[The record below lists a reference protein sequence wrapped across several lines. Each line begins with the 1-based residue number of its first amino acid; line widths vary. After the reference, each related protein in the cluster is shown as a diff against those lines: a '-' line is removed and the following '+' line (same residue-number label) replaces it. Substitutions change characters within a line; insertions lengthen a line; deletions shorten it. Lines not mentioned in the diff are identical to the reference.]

1 MLNENNIIMSDNSG
15 NKKNKAK
22 KSKKNANEKQGI
34 RKFVII
40 LWSLFAVGLICVFG
54 LFYGISNEWF
64 GDMPTFEEL
73 ENPSTNLASEI
84 ISADGKVLGT
94 YYIENRSNVS
104 YSELSPYLVEA
115 LLAIE
120 DIRFYEHSGIDQRAL
135 LRVIFGLATGND
147 KGGGSTLTQ
156 QLAKN
161 LFPRGENLSTLQL
174 VIRKFQEWVTATK
187 LEYNYSKDEI
197 IAMYLNTVFFG
208 HNAYGIKKASET
220 FFNLEPK
227 DLNIEQAALMAGVV
241 NAPSRFSPIRNP
253 ERALQRRNLVISQM
267 TTYGFITEEERDS
280 ISQIPIDMSKFG
292 VLDHNT
298 GQATY
303 LREYLRQTLTEWA
316 KENHKPDGTPY
327 NIYKDGLKIYTTIDS
342 KMQKYAEE
350 AVREHLALDLQPAFD
365 KHWKGYTNAPFSLEE
380 EEVEQLMEI
389 SMKRS
394 ERYRKLK
401 NAKVSLDSIRENFN
415 TPTEMIVFSWD
426 GPIDTIMTPM
436 DSMRYFK
443 SFLQSSLMSVES
455 HTGHVKAYVGG
466 IDYRF
471 FKYDHVTQA
480 RRQVGSTF
488 KPFLYTLAMQEGE
501 FTPCTTVPNISYSIE
516 MPDGKF
522 WEPRDAGKTKLGE
535 EVTLKWALA
544 HSNNRISAYLMKQFG
559 PEAVIQMARR
569 MGVTSHIESVPSI
582 CLGVCDI
589 SLYEMVGAMNTFANK
604 GIYVRPIFITKI
616 EDKNGNVIEYFN
628 TEQVEAMDNVTA
640 YKMIELMKGVVQSG
654 TGVRLKYK
662 YGLRN
667 PIAGKTGTTQNQS
680 DGWFMG
686 ITPDLTTGI
695 WTGAEDRSVHFRT
708 IGLGQGSNMALPIW
722 ALYMQKVYADSTLNI
737 SKGDFEKPLS
747 DVAMEF
753 DCELYEQEQSQKN
766 TIVEEEEE
774 F

>member
-1 MLNENNIIMSDNSG
+1 MEN
-15 NKKNKAK
+15 KE
-22 KSKKNANEKQGI
+22 SKKTKKTKKDDNVKQGI
-34 RKFVII
+34 RWYLVVIWTLFVIG
-40 LWSLFAVGLICVFG
+40 VTCGFG
-54 LFYGISNEWF
+54 LFYGISHEWF

-73 ENPSTNLASEI
+73 ENPTTNLATEI
-84 ISADGKVLGT
+84 ISADGKILGT

-104 YSELSPYLVEA
+104 YSELSPHLVNA

-135 LRVIFGLATGND
+135 LRVVFGIATGND

-161 LFPRGENLSTLQL
+161 LFPRGENLSTPQL

-197 IAMYLNTVFFG
+197 IAMYLNTVFYG

-267 TTYGFITEEERDS
+267 ATYGFITPQERDS
-280 ISQIPIDMSKFG
+280 ISQIPIDMSNFG

-303 LREYLRQTLTEWA
+303 LREYLRQTLTEWSKTSKKA
-316 KENHKPDGTPY
+316 DGTPY
-327 NIYKDGLKIYTTIDS
+327 NIYKDGLRIYTTIDS
-342 KMQKYAEE
+342 RMQQYAEE
-350 AVREHLALDLQPAFD
+350 AVKEHLSLDLQPAFD

-380 EEVEQLMEI
+380 EEIESLMTL

-394 ERYRKLK
+394 ERYRKMR
-401 NAKVSLDSIRENFN
+401 NAGISLDSIKANFN
-415 TPTEMIVFSWD
+415 VPAKMTVFSWE
-426 GPIDTIMTPM
+426 GPIDTVMTPM
-436 DSMRYFK
+436 DSMRYYK

-501 FTPCTTVPNISYSIE
+501 YTPCTTVPNISYSIE

-522 WEPRDAGKTKLGE
+522 WEPRDAGKSMFGE

-544 HSNNRISAYLMKQFG
+544 HSNNRISTYLMKRFG

-569 MGVTSHIESVPSI
+569 MGVTAPIEAVPSI

-589 SLYEMVGAMNTFANK
+589 SLHEMVGAMSTFANQGVYIK
-604 GIYVRPIFITKI
+604 PIFITKI
-616 EDKNGNVIEYFN
+616 EDKNGNVIDYFE
-628 TEQVEAMDNVTA
+628 TEKVEAMDEVTA

-662 YGLRN
+662 YGFRN

-686 ITPDLTTGI
+686 ITPDLTTGV

-708 IGLGQGSNMALPIW
+708 IGLGQGSNMALPVW

-737 SKGDFEKPLS
+737 SKGDFDKPLS
-747 DVAMEF
+747 DVALEF

-766 TIVEEEEE
+766 TIVVEDSYLKV
-774 F
+774 FVFFGPT

>member
-1 MLNENNIIMSDNSG
+1 MAEV
-15 NKKNKAK
+15 KKETKDKKKKVEAK
-22 KSKKNANEKQGI
+22 QQGV
-34 RKFVII
+34 RWYLVVLWTLFV
-40 LWSLFAVGLICVFG
+40 LGVSSVFV
-54 LFYGISNEWF
+54 LFYGIYHEWF

-73 ENPSTNLASEI
+73 ENPSTNLATEI

-135 LRVIFGLATGND
+135 LRVVFGLATGSD

-161 LFPRGENLSTLQL
+161 LFPRGENLSVPQL
-174 VIRKFQEWVTATK
+174 AIRKFQEWVTATK

-197 IAMYLNTVFFG
+197 IAMYLNTVFYG

-253 ERALQRRNLVISQM
+253 ERAMKRRNLVISQM
-267 TTYGFITEEERDS
+267 ATYGFITPEERDS
-280 ISQIPIDMSKFG
+280 ISQIPIDMSSFG

-303 LREYLRQTLTEWA
+303 LREHLRQTLTEWSKTRTKA
-316 KENHKPDGTPY
+316 DGSNY

-342 KMQKYAEE
+342 RMQRYAEE

-365 KHWKGYTNAPFSLEE
+365 RHWKGYTNAPFSLED
-380 EEVEQLMEI
+380 EEVESLMEL

-394 ERYRKLK
+394 ERYRKMR
-401 NAKVSLDSIRENFN
+401 NAGISMDSIKRNFN
-415 TPTEMIVFSWD
+415 TPAEMTVFSWD
-426 GPIDTIMTPM
+426 GPIDTVMTPM
-436 DSMRYFK
+436 DSMRYYK
-443 SFLQSSLMSVES
+443 SFLQSSLMSVETRS
-455 HTGHVKAYVGG
+455 GHVKAYVGG
-466 IDYRF
+466 IDYKF

-501 FTPCTTVPNISYSIE
+501 YTPCTTVPNISYSIE

-522 WEPRDAGKTKLGE
+522 WEPRDAGKTKFGE

-544 HSNNRISAYLMKQFG
+544 HSNNRISTYLMKRFG
-559 PEAVIQMARR
+559 PEAVIEMARR
-569 MGVTSHIESVPSI
+569 MGVTSDIPAVPSI

-589 SLYEMVGAMNTFANK
+589 SLYEMVGAMNTFANQGVYIK
-604 GIYVRPIFITKI
+604 PMFITKI
-616 EDKNGNVIEYFN
+616 EDKNGNVIEYFD
-628 TEQVEAMDNVTA
+628 TEEVEAMDKVTA

-695 WTGAEDRSVHFRT
+695 WTGAEDRAVHFRT
-708 IGLGQGSNMALPIW
+708 ISLGQGSNMALPVW
-722 ALYMQKVYADSTLNI
+722 AIYMKKVYADSTLNI
-737 SKGDFEKPLS
+737 SKGDFQKPLS
-747 DVAMEF
+747 DVALEF

-766 TIVEEEEE
+766 QVAAEEEE

>member
-1 MLNENNIIMSDNSG
+1 MEN
-15 NKKNKAK
+15 KE
-22 KSKKNANEKQGI
+22 SKKTKKTKKDDNVKQGI
-34 RKFVII
+34 RWYLVVIWTLFVIG
-40 LWSLFAVGLICVFG
+40 VTCGFG
-54 LFYGISNEWF
+54 LFYGISHEWF

-84 ISADGKVLGT
+84 ISADGKILGT

-104 YSELSPYLVEA
+104 YSELSPHLVNA

-135 LRVIFGLATGND
+135 LRVIFGIATGND

-161 LFPRGENLSTLQL
+161 LFPRGENLSTPQL

-208 HNAYGIKKASET
+208 HNSYGIKKASET

-253 ERALQRRNLVISQM
+253 ENALRRRNLVISQM
-267 TTYGFITEEERDS
+267 AIYGFITPQERDS
-280 ISQIPIDMSKFG
+280 ISQIPIDMSNFG

-303 LREYLRQTLTEWA
+303 LREYLRQELTEWSKTSKKA
-316 KENHKPDGTPY
+316 DGTSY
-327 NIYKDGLKIYTTIDS
+327 NIYTDGLKIYTTIDS
-342 KMQKYAEE
+342 RMQQYAEE
-350 AVREHLALDLQPAFD
+350 AVKEHLSLDLQPAFD
-365 KHWKGYTNAPFSLEE
+365 RHWEGYTNAPFSLEE
-380 EEVEQLMEI
+380 EEIESLMEL

-394 ERYRKLK
+394 ERYRKMR
-401 NAKVSLDSIRENFN
+401 NAGISLDSIKKNFN
-415 TPTEMIVFSWD
+415 VPAEMTVFSWN
-426 GPIDTIMTPM
+426 GPIDTVMTPM
-436 DSMRYFK
+436 DSMRYYK

-488 KPFLYTLAMQEGE
+488 KPFLYSLAMQEGE
-501 FTPCTTVPNISYSIE
+501 YTPCTTVPNISYSIE

-522 WEPRDAGKTKLGE
+522 WEPRDAGKTMFGE

-544 HSNNRISAYLMKQFG
+544 HSNNRISTYLMKRFG

-569 MGVTSHIESVPSI
+569 MGVTAPIDAVPAI

-589 SLYEMVGAMNTFANK
+589 SLHEMVGAMSTFANQGVYIK
-604 GIYVRPIFITKI
+604 PMFITKI
-616 EDKNGNVIEYFN
+616 EDKNGNVIEYFE
-628 TEQVEAMDNVTA
+628 TEKVEAMDEVTA

-662 YGLRN
+662 YGFRN

-708 IGLGQGSNMALPIW
+708 IALGQGSNMALPVW

-737 SKGDFEKPLS
+737 SKGDFDKPLS
-747 DVAMEF
+747 DVALEF

-766 TIVEEEEE
+766 TIVVEEEE

>member
-1 MLNENNIIMSDNSG
+1 MAEV
-15 NKKNKAK
+15 KKETKDKKKKVEAK
-22 KSKKNANEKQGI
+22 QQGV
-34 RKFVII
+34 RWYLVVLWTLFVIGVT
-40 LWSLFAVGLICVFG
+40 SVFG
-54 LFYGISNEWF
+54 LFYGIYHEWF

-73 ENPSTNLASEI
+73 ENPSTNLATEI

-104 YSELSPYLVEA
+104 YSELSPHLVEA

-135 LRVIFGLATGND
+135 LRVVFGLATGSD

-161 LFPRGENLSTLQL
+161 LFPRGENLSTPQL

-267 TTYGFITEEERDS
+267 ATYGFITPEERDS
-280 ISQIPIDMSKFG
+280 ISQIPIDMSNFG

-303 LREYLRQTLTEWA
+303 LREHLRMALTEWSKTRTKA
-316 KENHKPDGTPY
+316 DGSNY

-342 KMQKYAEE
+342 RMQRYAEE

-365 KHWKGYTNAPFSLEE
+365 RHWKGYTNAPFSLEK
-380 EEVEQLMEI
+380 EEVESLMEL

-394 ERYRKLK
+394 ERYRKMR
-401 NAKVSLDSIRENFN
+401 NAGISMDSIKRNFK
-415 TPTEMIVFSWD
+415 TPTEMTVFSWY
-426 GPIDTIMTPM
+426 GPIDTVMTPM
-436 DSMRYFK
+436 DSMRYYK
-443 SFLQSSLMSVES
+443 SFLQSSLMSVETR
-455 HTGHVKAYVGG
+455 TGHVKAYVGG
-466 IDYRF
+466 IDYKF

-501 FTPCTTVPNISYSIE
+501 YTPCTTVPNISYSIE

-522 WEPRDAGKTKLGE
+522 WEPRDAGKSMFGE

-544 HSNNRISAYLMKQFG
+544 HSNNRISTYLMKRFG
-559 PEAVIQMARR
+559 PEAVIEMARR
-569 MGVTSHIESVPSI
+569 MGVTSDIPAVPSI

-589 SLYEMVGAMNTFANK
+589 SLYEMVGAMNTFANQGVYIK
-604 GIYVRPIFITKI
+604 PMFITKI
-616 EDKNGNVIEYFN
+616 EDKNGNVIEYFD
-628 TEQVEAMDNVTA
+628 TEEVEAMDKVTA

-695 WTGAEDRSVHFRT
+695 WTGAEDRAVHFRT
-708 IGLGQGSNMALPIW
+708 IGLGQGSNMALPVW
-722 ALYMQKVYADSTLNI
+722 AIYMQKVYADNTLDI
-737 SKGDFEKPLS
+737 SKGDFPKPLS
-747 DVAMEF
+747 DVALEF

-766 TIVEEEEE
+766 QVVAEEEE

>member
-1 MLNENNIIMSDNSG
+1 MAEI
-15 NKKNKAK
+15 KKEDKAKAK
-22 KSKKNANEKQGI
+22 KKKNSKAKETGV
-34 RKFVII
+34 RWYLVVLWSMFVIG
-40 LWSLFAVGLICVFG
+40 VTCGFG
-54 LFYGISNEWF
+54 LFYGISHEWF

-73 ENPSTNLASEI
+73 ENPSTNLATEI
-84 ISADGKVLGT
+84 ISADGKILGT

-104 YSELSPYLVEA
+104 YSELSPHLVNA

-135 LRVIFGLATGND
+135 LRVIFGIATGND

-161 LFPRGENLSTLQL
+161 LFPRGENLSTPQL

-197 IAMYLNTVFFG
+197 IAMYLNTVFYG

-220 FFNLEPK
+220 FFNVEPK
-227 DLNIEQAALMAGVV
+227 DLTIEQAAFLAGVV
-241 NAPSRFSPIRNP
+241 NAPSRYSPIRHP
-253 ERALQRRNLVISQM
+253 ERALTRRNLVISQM
-267 TTYGFITEEERDS
+267 ATYGFITPEERDS
-280 ISQIPIDMSKFG
+280 ISQLPIDMSEFG

-303 LREYLRQTLTEWA
+303 LREYLRGVLGEWA
-316 KENHKPDGTPY
+316 KTKTKPDGTPY

-342 KMQKYAEE
+342 RMQRYAEE

-365 KHWKGYTNAPFSLEE
+365 RHWKGYTNAPFSLEKE
-380 EEVEQLMEI
+380 EIDNLMEL

-394 ERYRKLK
+394 ERYRVMKK
-401 NAKVSLDSIRENFN
+401 AGISLDSIKKSFK
-415 TPTEMIVFSWD
+415 TPTKMTVFSWN
-426 GPIDTIMTPM
+426 GPIDTVMTPM
-436 DSMRYFK
+436 DSMRYYK
-443 SFLQSSLMSVES
+443 SFLQTSLMSVES
-455 HTGHVKAYVGG
+455 YTGHVKAYVGG

-488 KPFLYTLAMQEGE
+488 KPFLYSLAMQEGE
-501 FTPCTTVPNISYSIE
+501 YTPCTTVPNISYSIE

-522 WEPRDAGKTKLGE
+522 WEPRDAGKTMFGE

-544 HSNNRISAYLMKQFG
+544 HSNNRISTYLMKRFG

-569 MGVTSHIESVPSI
+569 MGVTSPIDAVPSI
-582 CLGVCDI
+582 CLGVCDL

-604 GIYVRPIFITKI
+604 GVYIKPIFITKI
-616 EDKNGNVIEYFN
+616 EDKNGNVIEYFE
-628 TEQVEAMDNVTA
+628 TEQVEAMDDVTA

-695 WTGAEDRSVHFRT
+695 WTGAEDRAVHFRT
-708 IGLGQGSNMALPIW
+708 IGLGQGSNMALPVW
-722 ALYMQKVYADSTLNI
+722 AIYRKKVYADSTLNI
-737 SKGDFEKPLS
+737 SQGDFEKPLS
-747 DVAMEF
+747 DVALEF

-766 TIVEEEEE
+766 TVVAEEEE

>member
-1 MLNENNIIMSDNSG
+1 MRSQIQK
-15 NKKNKAK
+15 KKNMAEVKKETKDKKKKVAK
-22 KSKKNANEKQGI
+22 EKGI
-34 RKFVII
+34 RWYLVV
-40 LWSLFAVGLICVFG
+40 LWSMFVLGVTCVFG
-54 LFYGISNEWF
+54 LFYGISHEWF

-73 ENPSTNLASEI
+73 ENPSTNLATEI

-104 YSELSPYLVEA
+104 YSELSPHLVNA

-135 LRVIFGLATGND
+135 LRVIFGLVTGDD

-161 LFPRGENLSTLQL
+161 LFPRGENLSTPQL

-197 IAMYLNTVFFG
+197 LAMYLNTVFFG
-208 HNAYGIKKASET
+208 HNAYGIKKAAET
-220 FFNLEPK
+220 FFSLEPK

-267 TTYGFITEEERDS
+267 AVYGYITPEERDS
-280 ISQIPIDMSKFG
+280 ISQIPIDMSNFG

-303 LREYLRQTLTEWA
+303 LREYLRQTLHEWS
-316 KENHKPDGTPY
+316 KTRTKPDGTNY

-342 KMQKYAEE
+342 RMQRYAEE
-350 AVREHLALDLQPAFD
+350 AVREHLALDLQPAFNR
-365 KHWKGYTNAPFSLEE
+365 HWKGYTNAPFSLEKSE
-380 EEVEQLMEI
+380 IDKLMES

-401 NAKVSLDSIRENFN
+401 NDGVSMDSIKKNFK
-415 TPTEMIVFSWD
+415 TPTKMTVFSWD
-426 GPIDTIMTPM
+426 GPIDTILTPM
-436 DSMRYFK
+436 DSMRYYK

-488 KPFLYTLAMQEGE
+488 KPFLYALAMQEGE

-516 MPDGKF
+516 MPDGNF
-522 WEPRDAGKTKLGE
+522 WEPRDAGKSKFGE

-544 HSNNRISAYLMKQFG
+544 QSNNRISTYLMKRFG
-559 PEAVIQMARR
+559 PEAVIEMARR
-569 MGVTSHIESVPSI
+569 MGVTSDIPAVPSI
-582 CLGVCDI
+582 CLGVCDL
-589 SLYEMVGAMNTFANK
+589 SLYEMVGALNTFANQGVYIK
-604 GIYVRPIFITKI
+604 PIFITKI

-628 TEQVEAMDNVTA
+628 TEEVEAMDQVTA
-640 YKMIELMKGVVQSG
+640 YKMVELMKGVVQSG

-662 YGLRN
+662 YGLKN

-686 ITPDLTTGI
+686 ITPDLTTGV
-695 WTGAEDRSVHFRT
+695 WTGAEDRAVHFRT
-708 IGLGQGSNMALPIW
+708 IGLGQGSNMALPVW

-737 SKGDFEKPLS
+737 SKGDFQKPLS
-747 DVAMEF
+747 DVALEF

-766 TIVEEEEE
+766 QVVTEEEE

>member
-1 MLNENNIIMSDNSG
+1 MVNLE
-15 NKKNKAK
+15 KTEENKAK
-22 KSKKNANEKQGI
+22 KVKVDEKGI
-34 RKFVII
+34 RWYLVVLWALFVIG
-40 LWSLFAVGLICVFG
+40 VTCGFG
-54 LFYGISNEWF
+54 MFYGISHEWF

-73 ENPSTNLASEI
+73 ENPSTNLATEI
-84 ISADGKVLGT
+84 ISSDGKVLGT

-104 YSELSPYLVEA
+104 YAELSPYLVEA

-120 DIRFYEHSGIDQRAL
+120 DVRFYEHSGIDQRAL
-135 LRVIFGLATGND
+135 LRVVFGLATGND

-161 LFPRGENLSTLQL
+161 LFPRGENLSTPQL

-267 TTYGFITEEERDS
+267 ATYGFITPEERDS
-280 ISQIPIDMSKFG
+280 ISQIPIDMSQFG

-303 LREYLRQTLTEWA
+303 LREHLRLMLNEWA
-316 KENHKPDGTPY
+316 KTRTKPDGTNY

-342 KMQKYAEE
+342 RMQKYAEE
-350 AVREHLALDLQPAFD
+350 AVREHLSLDLQPAFN
-365 KHWKGYTNAPFSLEE
+365 KHWKGYTNAPFSLEKDE
-380 EEVEQLMEI
+380 IESLMEL

-394 ERYRKLK
+394 ERYRKMR
-401 NAKVSLDSIRENFN
+401 NAGISMDSIKRNFN
-415 TPTEMIVFSWD
+415 TPTKMTVFSWD
-426 GPIDTIMTPM
+426 GPIDTVMTPM
-436 DSMRYFK
+436 DSMRYYK

-455 HTGHVKAYVGG
+455 HTGYVKAYVGG
-466 IDYRF
+466 IDYKF

-501 FTPCTTVPNISYSIE
+501 YTPCTTVPNISYSIE

-522 WEPRDAGKTKLGE
+522 WEPRDAGKTMFGE

-544 HSNNRISAYLMKQFG
+544 HSNNRISTYLMKRFG
-559 PEAVIQMARR
+559 PEAVIEMARR
-569 MGVTSHIESVPSI
+569 MGVTSEIPAVPSI

-589 SLYEMVGAMNTFANK
+589 SLYEMVGAMNTFANQGVYIK
-604 GIYVRPIFITKI
+604 PIFITKI
-616 EDKNGNVIEYFN
+616 EDKNGNVIEYFDAD
-628 TEQVEAMDNVTA
+628 EVEAMDQVTA

-662 YGLRN
+662 YGLKN

-695 WTGAEDRSVHFRT
+695 WTGAEDRAVHFRT
-708 IGLGQGSNMALPIW
+708 IGLGQGSNMALPVW

-737 SKGDFEKPLS
+737 SKGDFQKPLS
-747 DVAMEF
+747 DVALEF

-766 TIVEEEEE
+766 QVVTEEEE

>member
-1 MLNENNIIMSDNSG
+1 MIDL
-15 NKKNKAK
+15 NKKETKNKK
-22 KSKKNANEKQGI
+22 KKTDSKEKGT
-34 RKFVII
+34 RRYLVVLWSFFALFVIC
-40 LWSLFAVGLICVFG
+40 GFG

-64 GDMPTFEEL
+64 GKMPTFEEL
-73 ENPSTNLASEI
+73 ENPSTNLATEI

-104 YSELSPYLVEA
+104 FSELSPHLVNA

-135 LRVIFGLATGND
+135 LRSISGVVTGQQ

-161 LFPRGENLSTLQL
+161 LFPRDENLSTMQL

-197 IAMYLNTVFFG
+197 LAMYLNTVFFG

-220 FFNLEPK
+220 YFNVEPK

-241 NAPSRFSPIRNP
+241 NAPTRYSPIRNP
-253 ERALQRRNLVISQM
+253 ENALQRRNLVISQM
-267 TTYGFITEEERDS
+267 AVYGFITPEECDS

-303 LREYLRQTLTEWA
+303 LREHLRSVLSAWA
-316 KENHKPDGTPY
+316 KTKTKPDGTPY

-342 KMQKYAEE
+342 RMQRYAEE
-350 AVREHLALDLQPAFD
+350 AVREHLALDLQPAFNR
-365 KHWKGYTNAPFSLEE
+365 HWKGYTNAPFSLDKNEIKN
-380 EEVEQLMEI
+380 LMEI

-401 NAKVSLDSIRENFN
+401 NAGVGMDSIRKSFN
-415 TPTEMIVFSWD
+415 TPTKMTVFSWN
-426 GPIDTIMTPM
+426 GPIDTVLTPM
-436 DSMRYFK
+436 DSMRYYK
-443 SFLQSSLMSVES
+443 SFLQSSLMSVET

-466 IDYRF
+466 IDYRY

-488 KPFLYTLAMQEGE
+488 KPFLYALAMQEGE
-501 FTPCTTVPNISYSIE
+501 YTPCTTVPNISYNIE
-516 MPDGKF
+516 MPDGTF
-522 WEPRDAGKTKLGE
+522 WEPRDAGKTMFGE

-544 HSNNRISAYLMKQFG
+544 HSNNRISTYLMKQFG

-569 MGVTSHIESVPSI
+569 MGVTSDIDAVPSI

-589 SLYEMVGAMNTFANK
+589 SLYEMVGAMSTFANQGVYIK
-604 GIYVRPIFITKI
+604 PIFITKI
-616 EDKNGNVIEYFN
+616 EDKNGNVIEYFE
-628 TEQVEAMDNVTA
+628 TEQEEAMDEVTA

-686 ITPDLTTGI
+686 ITPDLTTGV
-695 WTGAEDRSVHFRT
+695 WTGAEDRAVHFRT
-708 IGLGQGSNMALPIW
+708 IGLGQGSNMALPVWGI
-722 ALYMQKVYADSTLNI
+722 YMNKIYADSSLKI
-737 SKGDFEKPLS
+737 SKGDFPKPLS
-747 DVAMEF
+747 DVALEF

-766 TIVEEEEE
+766 QVVAEEEE

>member
-1 MLNENNIIMSDNSG
+1 MAEVKKKVKKG
-15 NKKNKAK
+15 RKNKDD
-22 KSKKNANEKQGI
+22 NAKQGI
-34 RKFVII
+34 RWYLVV
-40 LWSLFAVGLICVFG
+40 LWSLFVIGVTCGFG
-54 LFYGISNEWF
+54 LFYGINHEWF

-84 ISADGKVLGT
+84 ISADGKILGT

-104 YSELSPYLVEA
+104 YSELSPHLVEA

-135 LRVIFGLATGND
+135 LRVVFGIVTGND

-161 LFPRGENLSTLQL
+161 LFPRGENLSTPQL
-174 VIRKFQEWVTATK
+174 VVRKFQEWVTATK

-220 FFNLEPK
+220 FFGIEPK

-253 ERALQRRNLVISQM
+253 ERALNRRNLVISQM
-267 TTYGFITEEERDS
+267 ATYGFITPAERDS
-280 ISQIPIDMSKFG
+280 IVQIPIDMSKFG

-303 LREYLRQTLTEWA
+303 LREYLRTTLSEWA
-316 KENHKPDGTPY
+316 KTHNKPDGTPY

-342 KMQKYAEE
+342 RMQQYAEE
-350 AVREHLALDLQPAFD
+350 AVKEHLSLDLQPAFD
-365 KHWKGYTNAPFSLEE
+365 KHWKGYPNAPFSLEDE
-380 EEVEQLMEI
+380 EIENLMEI

-394 ERYRKLK
+394 ERYRVMK
-401 NAKVSLDSIRENFN
+401 NAGIDIDSIRKSFD
-415 TPTEMIVFSWD
+415 TPAKMTVFSWD
-426 GPIDTIMTPM
+426 GPVDTVMTPM
-436 DSMRYFK
+436 DSMRYYK

-488 KPFLYTLAMQEGE
+488 KPFLYSLAMQEGE
-501 FTPCTTVPNISYSIE
+501 YTPCTTVPNISYSIE

-522 WEPRDAGKTKLGE
+522 WEPRDAGKTKFGE

-544 HSNNRISAYLMKQFG
+544 HSNNRISTYLMKRFG

-569 MGVTSHIESVPSI
+569 MGVTSPIDAVPSI
-582 CLGVCDI
+582 CLGVCDL
-589 SLYEMVGAMNTFANK
+589 SLYEMVGAMNTFANQ
-604 GIYVRPIFITKI
+604 GVYVKPIFITKI
-616 EDKNGNVIEYFN
+616 EDKNGNVIEYFHS
-628 TEQVEAMDNVTA
+628 EQVEAMDDVTA

-654 TGVRLKYK
+654 TGVRLRYK

-708 IGLGQGSNMALPIW
+708 IGLGQGSNMALPVW

-737 SKGDFEKPLS
+737 SRGDFEKPLS
-747 DVAMEF
+747 DVALEF

-766 TIVEEEEE
+766 QVVEEEE